1 MTMTTTDIVEDVE
14 AQERL
19 VAELRER
26 EQAAWEKIERNG
38 FYGGYDEWITVSDD
52 LRLEQTR
59 LARMRITEK
68 IDKLGG

>member
-1 MTMTTTDIVEDVE
+1 MTMTTTDFEDVE
-14 AQERL
+14 AQELL
-19 VAELRER
+19 VAELKAK
-26 EQAAWEKIERNG
+26 EQAAWLRIEREG
-38 FYGGYDEWITVSDD
+38 FYSGYDNWITASDD